1 VPKPPIVDPATIDLT
16 HIEYGIEAIRQC
28 NQQRYEMEQ
37 LTAVVRLDLEKR
49 LIIAY
54 KDLTENE
61 FWVRGH
67 IPGRPLMPGVIMCE
81 AAAQAASF
89 LIMHTLEKP
98 PNFVGFGGLDA
109 VKFRGPVA
117 PGDRFVIV
125 GHIINLRARLAT
137 FASQAFVGTK
147 MVFEGVIHGVPM

>member
-1 VPKPPIVDPATIDLT
+1 MPKPPIVDPATIDLT
-16 HIEYGIEAIRQC
+16 LIEYGFEAIREC

-67 IPGRPLMPGVIMCE
+67 IPGRPLCRSRRTSW
-81 AAAQAASF
+81 ASAGS
-89 LIMHTLEKP
+89 TP
-98 PNFVGFGGLDA
+98 
-109 VKFRGPVA
+109 
-117 PGDRFVIV
+117 
-125 GHIINLRARLAT
+125 
-137 FASQAFVGTK
+137 
-147 MVFEGVIHGVPM
+147 